1 MIQYGCL
8 RRVDFFVPGVEK
20 VGGFSMCSSPGLLQR
35 EGIIELAVKY
45 SKHPP
50 AHWVHTMVRR
60 QSNFNYLLL
69 RSCRIW
75 EIWRPTLEK
84 YSNHTL
90 GEHKSRIFILFVFIC
105 VEVMEL

>member
-8 RRVDFFVPGVEK
+8 RRVDFFIPSVEK

-60 QSNFNYLLL
+60 QSIFNDLLI
-69 RSCRIW
+69 RSCRILK
-75 EIWRPTLEK
+75 IWRLVGVP
-84 YSNHTL
+84 
-90 GEHKSRIFILFVFIC
+90 
-105 VEVMEL
+105 